1 MIIPQQFCPLCHGL
15 IEQGR
20 TTFTVDFGDGVIV
33 VREVPARVCRLCGA
47 DWIEDQVA
55 ATLEGVVNAA
65 RRRHLTVE
73 VASWQ
78 DASASFA

>member
-1 MIIPQQFCPLCHGL
+1 MIPQQFCPLCHGL
-15 IEQGR
+15 IEHGR
-20 TTFTVDFGDGVIV
+20 TTFTVDFGTGVVV
-33 VREVPARVCRLCGA
+33 VRDVPARVCRLCGA

-65 RRRHLTVE
+65 RHRHLTVE